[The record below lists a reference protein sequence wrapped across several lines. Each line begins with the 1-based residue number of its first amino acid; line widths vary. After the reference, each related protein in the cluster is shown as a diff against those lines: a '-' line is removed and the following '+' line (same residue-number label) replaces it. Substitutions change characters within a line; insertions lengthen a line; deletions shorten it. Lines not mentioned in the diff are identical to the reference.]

1 MNTESFLWKMYNL
14 FPTFDETSWQFKM
27 IDGFIIVLYDR
38 VNILENVNEARQE
51 MFYEKIWNPE
61 NIPPTQ
67 FTLHLHVMKA
77 FLLVRQKMDV
87 AKIKT
92 ILLMMSMRYLK
103 ILEDCLLHRY
113 LYFMTS
119 QELKT
124 PLHLIKKPGYLHE
137 KRQNVFL

>member
-1 MNTESFLWKMYNL
+1 MYNL
-14 FPTFDETSWQFKM
+14 FSTFDETSWQFKM

-38 VNILENVNEARQE
+38 VNIQENVNEGRQE

-61 NIPPTQ
+61 NVPPTQ

-87 AKIKT
+87 AKVKT

-113 LYFMTS
+113 LSFMTS

-137 KRQNVFL
+137 KRPNVFL

>member
-1 MNTESFLWKMYNL
+1 MGSLL
-14 FPTFDETSWQFKM
+14 S
-27 IDGFIIVLYDR
+27 YDR
-38 VNILENVNEARQE
+38 VSIQENVNEARQE

-67 FTLHLHVMKA
+67 LTLHLHVMKA

-103 ILEDCLLHRY
+103 ILEDCLLNRY

>member
-1 MNTESFLWKMYNL
+1 
-14 FPTFDETSWQFKM
+14 
-27 IDGFIIVLYDR
+27 
-38 VNILENVNEARQE
+38 
-51 MFYEKIWNPE
+51 
-61 NIPPTQ
+61 
-67 FTLHLHVMKA
+67 MKA

-103 ILEDCLLHRY
+103 ILEDCLLNRY